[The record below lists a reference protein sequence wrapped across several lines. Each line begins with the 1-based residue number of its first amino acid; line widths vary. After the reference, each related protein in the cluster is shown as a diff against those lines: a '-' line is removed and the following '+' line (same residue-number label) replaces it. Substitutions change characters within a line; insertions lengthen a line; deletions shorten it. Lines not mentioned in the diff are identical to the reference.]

1 MGRTKLR
8 SGERNPQIAAV
19 RMRQLQYAE
28 ADTRPAH
35 CVVVH
40 LKLSTDWCE
49 SDAEI
54 TALEDLQRRVQAIVE
69 VTGVGKYDRDEV
81 GEDAYELFLH
91 GAQADEL
98 FGAMLPVLMEYEALP
113 GSFAV
118 KQYGPKGSWQ
128 QVVHLSSRRA

>member
-1 MGRTKLR
+1 MARVKVRT
-8 SGERNPQIAAV
+8 GERNPQIAAV

-35 CVVVH
+35 SVVVH
-40 LKLSTDWCE
+40 LKLSADWCE
-49 SDAEI
+49 SDPEI

-69 VTGVGKYDRDEV
+69 VTGTGKYDRDEV
-81 GEDAYELFLH
+81 GEDTYDLFLH

-98 FGAMLPVLMEYEALP
+98 FGAMLPVLMEYEPLP

-128 QVVHLSSRRA
+128 QVVQLSSRRA